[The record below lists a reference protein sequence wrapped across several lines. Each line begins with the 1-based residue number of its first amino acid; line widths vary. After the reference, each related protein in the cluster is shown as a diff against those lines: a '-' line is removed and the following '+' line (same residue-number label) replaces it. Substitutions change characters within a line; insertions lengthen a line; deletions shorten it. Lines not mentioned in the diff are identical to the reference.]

1 MKNEKEYNGIRK
13 KGRLKERKKLRE
25 RETERERGP
34 REYIHEFTNSRS
46 LIKSRA

>member
-25 RETERERGP
+25 RETEREREDHVNIFTSS
-34 REYIHEFTNSRS
+34 RIHDP
-46 LIKSRA
+46 